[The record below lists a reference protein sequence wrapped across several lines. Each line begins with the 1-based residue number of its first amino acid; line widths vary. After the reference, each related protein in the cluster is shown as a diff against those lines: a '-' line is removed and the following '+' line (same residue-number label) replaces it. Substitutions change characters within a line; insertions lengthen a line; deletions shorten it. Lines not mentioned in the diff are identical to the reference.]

1 MIVVP
6 SLECGG
12 LERNVS
18 LIANN
23 IDTRV
28 FEVTLLVVDNRNP
41 FYQISNPEVKLID
54 LGLQRVSSAIRP
66 ILHLIRKQKPR
77 IVLSTANHL
86 NLLMAILK
94 PFFPKGTMLVARESS
109 IVSINSKRAKFAPI
123 YNGLQKIFYRRVDAV
138 ICQSVFMQD
147 DLIAYYGFSAVKTVI
162 IRNAVSQP
170 VSAEEKSQQQ
180 TIAQLISVSRL
191 SPEKGIDRVIR
202 ALQYLS
208 VPFHFTLIG
217 DGPERES
224 LKNLVN
230 SLHLNDRITFLGISA
245 TPFAMIAS
253 PDLFLMGSH
262 YEGFP
267 NALIEA
273 NSIGIPVIAFDAPG
287 GIAEVIQ
294 PGQNGWLVKDG
305 DESAFASAIEMALK
319 TPLNRNAIQ
328 IDTLKRYD
336 PQTIIQ
342 QWETFFKKSIA

>member
-18 LIANN
+18 QIANN

-28 FEVTLLVVDNRNP
+28 FDVTLVVVNNRNP

-66 ILHLIRKQKPR
+66 LLQIIRKQKPQ
-77 IVLSTANHL
+77 IILSTANHL
-86 NLLMAILK
+86 NLLMAMLK
-94 PFFPKGTMLVARESS
+94 PFFPKGTRLLARESS

-123 YNGLQKIFYRRVDAV
+123 YNRLQKIFYRRVDAV
-138 ICQSVFMQD
+138 ICQSVYMQD
-147 DLIAYYGFSAVKTVI
+147 DLIAYYGFSTAKTII

-170 VSAEEKSQQQ
+170 VAPDEQSQHDS
-180 TIAQLISVSRL
+180 IAQLISVSRL
-191 SPEKGIDRVIR
+191 SVEKGIDRVIR

-217 DGPERES
+217 DGPEHES

-230 SLHLNDRITFLGISA
+230 TLHLNKQITFHGSST
-245 TPFAMIAS
+245 TPFAEVAG

-267 NALIEA
+267 NVLIEA

-287 GIAEVIQ
+287 GIAEVIE

-305 DESAFASAIEMALK
+305 DEIAFAAAIEKALQ
-319 TPLNRNAIQ
+319 TALNRIAIQ

-336 PQTIIQ
+336 PHTIIQ
-342 QWETFFKKSIA
+342 QWEAFFKKSLA